1 MLKLQHKYVIRLF
14 GVATQKEP
22 IMIVMELATG
32 GSLLEKVQKT
42 KVNTLRKRKY
52 CYQTIC
58 GMEYLESEQ
67 VIHRDLAARNC
78 LVNSSDTIKISDF
91 GLSLLGKLHKE
102 KQMIKV
108 PVRLALR
115 DVRKMVIQGRRLQP
129 PPEMPPQ
136 DASVMLLCFEAEP
149 GPRKSFAQ
157 LRERY
162 KPFCSTNVFSK
173 FVDLFKSEKVAAQ
186 PKTRYQSLPGTAN
199 K

>member
-1 MLKLQHKYVIRLF
+1 PRCRFLPLK
-14 GVATQKEP
+14 
-22 IMIVMELATG
+22 
-32 GSLLEKVQKT
+32 
-42 KVNTLRKRKY
+42 
-52 CYQTIC
+52 
-58 GMEYLESEQ
+58 

-108 PVRLALR
+108 PVRLVYVWSCGVLMFEVFSNGETPYKDITALR

-173 FVDLFKSEKVAAQ
+173 FVDLFKSEKVTAQ